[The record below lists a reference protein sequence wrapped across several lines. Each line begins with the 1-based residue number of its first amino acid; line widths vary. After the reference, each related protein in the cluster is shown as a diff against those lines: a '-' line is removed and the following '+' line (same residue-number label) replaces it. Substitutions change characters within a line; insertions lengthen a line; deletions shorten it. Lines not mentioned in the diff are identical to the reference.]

1 MIILSNLS
9 ILWILFL
16 FISGCYHRSGKRADQ
31 GILSVLLR
39 EKTVKIHI
47 LGDSIS
53 QRSGAFGLQTKL
65 GDSFEVKDFSV
76 SGWNTNDWIINL
88 NTALPSSPD
97 LIITELGTNDA
108 NRESGRLFQSETEF
122 LLREIRKR
130 TFATIILSAVPV
142 TKTLLS
148 SIIQKNNEWI
158 RTQGIPYADLESAFQ
173 NYSGA
178 LSLYPE
184 DDPIH
189 PNIIG
194 NDLIGWEY
202 ARLIRL
208 QIGLL
213 R

>member
-1 MIILSNLS
+1 MIILSKPSTFCL
-9 ILWILFL
+9 LFFFL
-16 FISGCYHRSGKRADQ
+16 SGCYHQSGKKIDQ
-31 GILSVLLR
+31 GILSFLLQ
-39 EKTVKIHI
+39 KKNLKIHV
-47 LGDSIS
+47 LGDSIA

-76 SGWNTNDWIINL
+76 SGWNSNDWIVNL
-88 NTALPSSPD
+88 NTAFPSSPD
-97 LIITELGTNDA
+97 LIIIELGTNDA
-108 NRESGRLFQSETEF
+108 NRESGRLFQSETET
-122 LLREIRKR
+122 LLKEIRKR
-130 TFATIILSAVPV
+130 TFAITVLSAVPR

-148 SIIQKNNEWI
+148 SVIQKNNEWV
-158 RTQGIPYADLESAFQ
+158 RSLGYPFADLESVFL
-173 NYSGA
+173 NYPGP

-189 PNIIG
+189 PNIVG

-208 QIGLL
+208 QIGYL

>member
-1 MIILSNLS
+1 MITLSNLS
-9 ILWILFL
+9 ILWILFFFL
-16 FISGCYHRSGKRADQ
+16 SGCYHRSVHKSDP
-31 GILSVLLR
+31 GILSFLLR
-39 EKTVKIHI
+39 KKTVRIHV

-65 GDSFEVKDFSV
+65 GDSFEVADFSV
-76 SGWNTNDWIINL
+76 SGWNTNDWIVNL
-88 NTALPSSPD
+88 NTAFPSSPD

-108 NRESGRLFQSETEF
+108 NRESGRLFQTETET

-130 TFATIILSAVPV
+130 TFAVIVLSAVPR
-142 TKTLLS
+142 TRTLLS
-148 SIIQKNNEWI
+148 SIIQKNNDWVRSLEY
-158 RTQGIPYADLESAFQ
+158 PFADLESVFL

-189 PNIIG
+189 PNSIG

-202 ARLIRL
+202 ARLVRL
-208 QIGLL
+208 QLGLL
-213 R
+213 K